1 MSLLFWEAYWQL
13 ISFDFYVTRGDFAG
27 LHQKV
32 RLFPVQRAVIGQDSI
47 ERICSTVDL
56 AIVCYWKKVRCLQ
69 RSAATVC
76 LLKRYGLAAELVIG
90 AQQVPLK
97 AHAWVEVEGRVVNDQ
112 ADLREV
118 YAVLDRC

>member
-13 ISFDFYVTRGDFAG
+13 ISFDFYVTRSDFAR

-32 RLFPVQRAVIGQDSI
+32 RLFPVRRQVVGQDSI
-47 ERICSTVDL
+47 AHICSTLDL
-56 AIVCYWKKVRCLQ
+56 AIACYWKRVLCLQ
-69 RSAATVC
+69 RSAATAC

-90 AQQVPLK
+90 AQQVPFK
-97 AHAWVEVEGRVVNDQ
+97 AHAWVEVEGRVVNDK
-112 ADLREV
+112 ADLREI